1 VADDGSGG
9 PPTAPAGIPP
19 TPDPATPDP
28 ATPDPATPDP
38 ATPDPATQDPATQ
51 DPAAPDPPAPVRL
64 RHRIPFYGG
73 RPRRLRRW
81 PRRILIVAN
90 LLVFV
95 VIAAAA
101 TVVGYGSYEINTIH
115 RVKVGGLQQIT
126 PTTDPASKGKGSVK
140 VKASIAPFTMLI
152 VGSDTRALPGGVGV
166 HIGTTTTNP
175 EDLSD
180 SIILARVDPGL
191 HKLAL
196 LSIPRDLYV
205 SIPGLGVQKINAAFA
220 GNDASRLVKVITDD
234 LKIPINHYAAVNFY
248 TFEQIADAIGGVP
261 QFFPSPAYDPESNL
275 VVSKTGCV
283 NLKGGQALAF
293 VRSRNYFY
301 TIDGVSHVQLAPE
314 SDLGR
319 IQRQQAFIKSAIR
332 KTERTGDLTNPVKL
346 PRLIGSITKNL
357 SVDNEFSD
365 SQLINLA
372 EDFSNIDADTI
383 PNLTYPVV
391 NSGAG
396 LAGVPAA
403 DAATIKK
410 FENFGVVTK
419 KKKAKKATTSTST
432 TSTTTSASAYGT
444 PYSSGTKVIASSS
457 SFYEGVYIPPGRV
470 PGQVVQTCGA

>member
-1 VADDGSGG
+1 VADDGDGG
-9 PPTAPAGIPP
+9 PPTAPEGTPS
-19 TPDPATPDP
+19 TPDPSLPDP
-28 ATPDPATPDP
+28 SRSDPSHPE
-38 ATPDPATQDPATQ
+38 
-51 DPAAPDPPAPVRL
+51 AAASDSPVPESAPPRR
-64 RHRIPFYGG
+64 RHRIPSYGG

-81 PRRILIVAN
+81 PRRILILAN

-115 RVKVGGLQQIT
+115 RVYVPGLQKIT
-126 PTTDPASKGKGSVK
+126 PTTDPTRPGVK
-140 VKASIAPFTMLI
+140 VKPSIAPFTMLI
-152 VGSDTRALPGGVGV
+152 VGSDTRALKGGVGV

-205 SIPGLGVQKINAAFA
+205 SIPGIGEAKINAAFA
-220 GNDASRLVKVITDD
+220 GNDASRLVKVITND

-275 VVSKTGCV
+275 VVTKAGCV

-301 TIDGVSHVQLAPE
+301 TLDGVSHLQVAPE

-332 KTERTGDLTNPVKL
+332 KTERTGDLTNPIKL
-346 PRLIGSITKNL
+346 PRLIGSITANL

-365 SQLINLA
+365 AQLLNLA
-372 EDFSNIDADTI
+372 EDFSNIDADSI

-396 LAGVPAA
+396 LVGVPAA
-403 DAATIKK
+403 DAAVVKK
-410 FENFGVVTK
+410 FENLGVVTGK
-419 KKKAKKATTSTST
+419 KKPKKPV
-432 TSTTTSASAYGT
+432 TSTTTTTTSPSEYGT
-444 PYSSGTKVIASSS
+444 PYSSATKVIASSS
-457 SFYEGVYIPPGRV
+457 SFYDGVYIPPGRV